1 MQNVQA
7 YLKMII
13 STFKEQPL
21 RNTRYSFSTETC
33 CERTKKRVNYI
44 IHLRKKVVNG
54 PNVLENSAYSLSTFL
69 FFDEDILGNE
79 AATELRIK
87 AKLSN
92 LRQKPKSEH
101 GVVLHLTIRPYNA
114 TMQFPWL

>member
-21 RNTRYSFSTETC
+21 RNTRCSFTTETC
-33 CERTKKRVNYI
+33 CEHTKHTGIPFTSV
-44 IHLRKKVVNG
+44 KKQETH
-54 PNVLENSAYSLSTFL
+54 VLENSAYSLSTFL
-69 FFDEDILGNE
+69 FFDKDILGNE

-92 LRQKPKSEH
+92 LRKGKSPSPSME
-101 GVVLHLTIRPYNA
+101 
-114 TMQFPWL
+114 